1 MTKNFFR
8 CIEAIALTLVGAMAI
23 TPLRAQ
29 DAAASPSL
37 LEQLQAQYPAG
48 KFTSR
53 GGCTVTNPETGMKLQ
68 KAGIGALPQ
77 PSSSTLCA
85 AHYRNGAITRTGFK
99 CSYYLAATKQA
110 QVTLEK
116 GDKVYPTKIE
126 VNKDEVKVGFAYCA
140 GDPGQA
146 ALYVGQVVIEFPKD
160 TLKTTGVPQVED
172 KIAEVFAPDTASQQ
186 PDQQQGQDGNA
197 TGGQPGNNPPQGDDQ
212 QPPDNQT
219 PASTCNVE
227 VGQTVEQ
234 VVAAC
239 GPPATQSRGATKLL
253 YFYNQPKLKITIVN
267 GKVADIE

>member
-29 DAAASPSL
+29 DAPASPSL
-37 LEQLQAQYPAG
+37 LEQLQAQYPAA

-53 GGCTVTNPETGMKLQ
+53 GGCTVTNPETGMTLQ

-77 PSSSTLCA
+77 NSSSTLCA
-85 AHYRNGAITRTGFK
+85 AHYRNGSITRTGFK
-99 CSYYLAATKQA
+99 CNYYLAATKQA
-110 QVTLEK
+110 LVTLEK

-186 PDQQQGQDGNA
+186 PDQQQGQDG
-197 TGGQPGNNPPQGDDQ
+197 GGQPAQ
-212 QPPDNQT
+212 PDNQQQADNNQAQQQE
-219 PASTCNVE
+219 PPSIE
-227 VGQTVEQ
+227 IGQTIDQ
-234 VVAAC
+234 VVAAW
-239 GPPATQSRGATKLL
+239 GQPDKKVNLGAKQI
-253 YFYNQPKLKITIVN
+253 YIYKDLKVTFIG
-267 GKVADIE
+267 GKVADVQ